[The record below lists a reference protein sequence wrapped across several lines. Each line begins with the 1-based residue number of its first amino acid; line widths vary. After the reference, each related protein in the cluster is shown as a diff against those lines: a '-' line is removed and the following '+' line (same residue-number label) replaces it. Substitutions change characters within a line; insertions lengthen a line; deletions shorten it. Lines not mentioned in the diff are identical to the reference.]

1 MIIFLSLDFFVLFCS
16 MELLIGYLEIFPLE
30 KGVRWVRWGGQMGR
44 SLYTMGG
51 RSKRT
56 SSYYRGRG
64 QILAISVHAY

>member
-16 MELLIGYLEIFPLE
+16 MELLIGYLEIFPSE
-30 KGVRWVRWGGQMGR
+30 KGVRWVGALTQW
-44 SLYTMGG
+44 GG

-56 SSYYRGRG
+56 CAYDGGRG